1 LWIFFAAQCGDFWNT
16 HNKFSIEGKFPHQPA
31 DVIFKITISL
41 QLWRQLQKTKDQAL
55 LDEMVAMTKSF
66 FARTY
71 SPPATAA
78 SSIPA

>member
-1 LWIFFAAQCGDFWNT
+1 
-16 HNKFSIEGKFPHQPA
+16 
-31 DVIFKITISL
+31 V
-41 QLWRQLQKTKDQAL
+41 
-55 LDEMVAMTKSF
+55 DEMVAMTKSF